1 MSLDPTAKPFLT
13 GGLNDT
19 SNAALDKFIPEI
31 WGESVKDYMEKSLVF
46 GGLARD
52 MSAMVAGGGDV
63 IHMPKHSEITG
74 EDLYGGN
81 SDAKRAS
88 EISFTQVSTNEA
100 EYQLIV
106 NQSTFAAIA
115 VSDIARAQSSYD
127 VMNLYSQKLGYA
139 LAKKIDFYLAQ
150 KMFESV
156 AYNYANNSDNDGGQ
170 AGNSILFTAADTYNI
185 NTAGVSNMIKAILEA
200 DGQLE
205 DYTLVLPPAT
215 YSSLFKSSDFAKYD
229 AIGSS
234 FGTEVPLVS
243 GFAGKLGGVNVVIS
257 NHFVD
262 YGADSATAVTTST
275 PKGNFT
281 SASGADES
289 EHLSGFLVHRDAL
302 NVAYASGMKARV
314 QTDYHLPSLSTRFV
328 ADSVYGCL
336 VLGNASNNKMVFAL
350 TDGAS

>member
-1 MSLDPTAKPFLT
+1 MSLDPTAKPFLS
-13 GGLNDT
+13 GGLNST
-19 SNAALDKFIPEI
+19 TNAALDKFIPEI
-31 WGESVKDYMEKSLVF
+31 WGEAVKDYMEKALVF

-63 IHMPKHSEITG
+63 IHLPKHSEITG
-74 EDLYGGN
+74 EDLYSGLP
-81 SDAKRAS
+81 DKRRAT
-88 EISFTQVSTNEA
+88 EISFSQVSTNEA

-127 VMNLYSQKLGYA
+127 VMSLYSQKLGYA
-139 LAKKIDFYLAQ
+139 LAKKIDYYLAQ
-150 KMFESV
+150 KMFEAV
-156 AYNYANNSDNDGGQ
+156 AYNYGNDSDNDGAQ
-170 AGNSILFTAADTYNI
+170 AGNFIQFTATDSYNI
-185 NTAGVSNMIKAILEA
+185 NTAGVANMIKTILESDA
-200 DGQLE
+200 TIE
-205 DYTLVLPPAT
+205 DYTLILTPGV
-215 YSSLFKSSDFAKYD
+215 YSSLFKNADFAKYD

-234 FGTEVPLVS
+234 FGTEVPLIS

-262 YGADSATAVTTST
+262 YGSDSTSTQTTST
-275 PKGNFT
+275 PMGNFT
-281 SASGADES
+281 TSTGADET
-289 EHLSGFLVHRDAL
+289 EHLAGYLVHKDAL
-302 NVAYASGMKARV
+302 NIAYASGMKSRV

-336 VLGNASNNKMVFAL
+336 VLGNSTNNKMVFAL